1 MCRFFDHSIDAHV
14 TKDRWHR
21 SVTAFNDEGICA
33 LRRNPPLVLILA
45 YIHRSSRNVTS
56 ERARHTSR
64 VALVVSEAA
73 KREKG
78 IGADGGDASAN
89 TRDLALHDLADGAT
103 VAERLV
109 RVDSSDRELARRIC
123 IRMEMGVRLCLRG
136 GSAPLC
142 LSCSGWAQGRQST
155 GRQRRGWPCHRAA

>member
-1 MCRFFDHSIDAHV
+1 M
-14 TKDRWHR
+14 
-21 SVTAFNDEGICA
+21 
-33 LRRNPPLVLILA
+33 ILA

-73 KREKG
+73 KRGKG

-109 RVDSSDRELARRIC
+109 RLNSSDRELARRIC

-136 GSAPLC
+136 GSAPLAY
-142 LSCSGWAQGRQST
+142 LVLVGHRVARAPGDRGEGGLAT
-155 GRQRRGWPCHRAA
+155 VRREIAHIRKGE